1 MARITVEDCLSKVDN
16 RFELV
21 LAAAKRARQLSDGAE
36 PHVPWE
42 NDKVTVVALRE
53 IAGGLV
59 DPKNL
64 DLAKPSTEE
73 ADEFAPVIESQSPG
87 EEPQQEA

>member
-1 MARITVEDCLSKVDN
+1 MARITVEDCLGNVDN

-36 PHVPWE
+36 PHLPWE

-53 IAGGLV
+53 IAAGLV

-64 DLAKPSTEE
+64 DLPKPERVE
-73 ADEFAPVIESQSPG
+73 ADEFGPIVESQPSG

>member
-1 MARITVEDCLSKVDN
+1 MARITVEDCLANVDN

-21 LAAAKRARQLSDGAE
+21 LAAAKRARQLSNGAD
-36 PHVPWE
+36 PHLPWE

-53 IAGGLV
+53 IAAKLV

-64 DLAKPSTEE
+64 DLPKPERDE
-73 ADEFAPVIESQSPG
+73 AEDFAPVMESRPAG